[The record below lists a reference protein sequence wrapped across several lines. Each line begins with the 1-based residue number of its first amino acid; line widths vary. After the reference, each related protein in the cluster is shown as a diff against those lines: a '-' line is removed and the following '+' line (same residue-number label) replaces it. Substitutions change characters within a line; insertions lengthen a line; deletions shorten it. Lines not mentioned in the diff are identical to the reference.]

1 MKLNPA
7 RIDRTLSQ
15 FDAQP
20 IPDNHPVMEQF
31 NRLFGDHTFFI
42 DRNGLNIIEPSD
54 VPEGNLETGRVIKL
68 ASWTDDTRST
78 LAPHERESTEVVV
91 VLGRAA

>member
-1 MKLNPA
+1 MKLTSTH
-7 RIDRTLSQ
+7 IDRTLSQ
-15 FDAQP
+15 LDAQP

-42 DRNGLNIIEPSD
+42 DRNGLSIIEPSELG
-54 VPEGNLETGRVIKL
+54 EGDLETGRVIKL

-78 LAPHERESTEVVV
+78 LAPHERESTDVVV

>member
-1 MKLNPA
+1 MKLTSA

-31 NRLFGDHTFFI
+31 HRLFGDHTFFI
-42 DRNGLNIIEPSD
+42 DHNGLNIIEPSEA
-54 VPEGNLETGRVIKL
+54 PQGHLETGRVIKL